1 MKEENFCEEEKKE
14 ERYVLM
20 KYKTILVIGDTQFE
34 PGKSVTH
41 MKWIGACAADYE
53 VDCVV
58 HMGDY
63 NDHLASS
70 RYDKDKPSKWA
81 GRDIRA
87 DYEIGFKANEF
98 FLEGLGKHSP
108 KLHLLKGNH
117 DIRPTSLVEQ
127 QPQLEGLIEEYE
139 EKFRRMGWCVHD
151 YQEPV
156 CISGV
161 YYAHMF
167 TRTTSGGT
175 SAMSVRSGAS
185 SARAQL
191 QANLVSCTAGH
202 KPGFHYTEMP
212 CVEGTR
218 QSMIVGSCYPHKMKY
233 CGPQGNL
240 HWNGVVIKH
249 MTGKG
254 QYDFERISLKRLKYL
269 YG

>member
-1 MKEENFCEEEKKE
+1 
-14 ERYVLM
+14 M
-20 KYKTILVIGDTQFE
+20 KYKTVLVIPDTQFE
-34 PGKSVTH
+34 PGKSVAY
-41 MKWIGACAADYE
+41 MKWVGACAADYE

-63 NDHLASS
+63 NDHLGSS
-70 RYDKDKPSKWA
+70 KYDKDKPGKQIDRSIKK
-81 GRDIRA
+81 
-87 DYEIGFKANEF
+87 DYDVGFLANELF
-98 FLEGLGKHSP
+98 HEGLAGHSP
-108 KLHLLKGNH
+108 RLVLLKGNH
-117 DIRPTSLVEQ
+117 DVRPRLLAEQ
-127 QPQLEGLIEEYE
+127 MPVISDMVEEYE
-139 EKFRRMGWCVHD
+139 RKFSSMGWEVHE
-151 YQEPV
+151 YQVPV
-156 CISGV
+156 QISGV

-191 QANLVSCTAGH
+191 QANLLSCTAGH
-202 KPGFHYTEMP
+202 KPGFHYTELP
-212 CVEGTR
+212 SAEGLK

-254 QYDFERISLKRLKYL
+254 QYDFERISLKRLKYM